1 MKDPIADMMNMLKN
15 AGNAGKPTITIP
27 HSKHKL
33 AIAKCLKDQGYLASI
48 EEVKNKNGIMS
59 LTLGV
64 AYSAGLPKIK
74 HVDRVSKTSRRVYS
88 GVDTITNVRQGQGIV
103 VLSTPKGILS
113 GKDAKTA
120 QVGGEVLF
128 NIW

>member
-1 MKDPIADMMNMLKN
+1 
-15 AGNAGKPTITIP
+15 
-27 HSKHKL
+27 
-33 AIAKCLKDQGYLASI
+33 
-48 EEVKNKNGIMS
+48 MS

-88 GVDTITNVRQGQGIV
+88 GVDTITKVRQGQGIV